1 MKLNRWSALFAGAL
15 AVGLAAS
22 AYAQYQGPGSKAAK
36 AAAQG
41 PITTVAEVLKRGRD
55 DQRVTLTGNVVKK
68 VGWEKYLFRDASGA
82 IRIEIDGRDHRRGRT
97 GFPAVGRDRCE
108 GDPPVEVSAA
118 APGQTSNDKRR
129 PEGRRLSGAGQRQ
142 AVRRTQPH

>member
-1 MKLNRWSALFAGAL
+1 MKLNRWSALLAGAL

-22 AYAQYQGPGSKAAK
+22 AYAQYQVPCSKAAK

-41 PITTVAEVLKRGRD
+41 PITTVADVLKRGRD

-82 IRIEIDGRDHRRGRT
+82 IRIEIDDEVMPAEPFDDKTKVEITGEVERD
-97 GFPAVGRDRCE
+97 FLQS
-108 GDPPVEVSAA
+108 VEIDVKAIRIL
-118 APGQTSNDKRR
+118 K
-129 PEGRRLSGAGQRQ
+129 
-142 AVRRTQPH
+142 